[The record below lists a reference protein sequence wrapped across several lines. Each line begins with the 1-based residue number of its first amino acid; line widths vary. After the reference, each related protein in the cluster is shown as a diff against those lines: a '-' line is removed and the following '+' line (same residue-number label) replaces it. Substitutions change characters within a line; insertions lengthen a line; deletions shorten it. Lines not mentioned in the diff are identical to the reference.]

1 VFQLDAPVNVENIVE
16 LVGGSVVPTTVPVGV
31 EMS

>member
-1 VFQLDAPVNVENIVE
+1 MLWFNVENIVE
-16 LVGGSVVPTTVPVGV
+16 LVGGLFVPTTVPVGI